1 MLISD
6 HVESITKVVWDELP
20 LLICSSLGVVGVAL
34 FALLSLFVGFTV
46 DSWLIIAD
54 VEDHVSS
61 SRWNDREAGKTR
73 GRAASDCIAVD

>member
-34 FALLSLFVGFTV
+34 LVLLSLFIGFAV
-46 DSWLIIAD
+46 DNWLVIAD
-54 VEDHVSS
+54 IENQVFS
-61 SRWNDREAGKTR
+61 SRWEDREAGKTWGV
-73 GRAASDCIAVD
+73 GRQI